1 MGGSWLGASGG
12 CRPSLQQPLAAF
24 FLAKEQF
31 LHLMQTKFMGQ
42 LGLGEAAG
50 CPLRVSGLLVS
61 VALWRRVG
69 ASVWPGHN
77 DRPAG
82 PIDANQPWSLS
93 WHLAVPQVDCEAL
106 ARKGTVESL
115 YQYQS
120 VGRIVRG
127 GKSESVKHR
136 KVMVAGQQGVAIP
149 DAARRAHAVEVSDDF
164 RRE

>member
-1 MGGSWLGASGG
+1 MVSATARDGLF
-12 CRPSLQQPLAAF
+12 Q
-24 FLAKEQF
+24 AKEQF
-31 LHLMQTKFMGQ
+31 LHLTQTKFRGQ

-50 CPLRVSGLLVS
+50 CPLRVSGLLVL
-61 VALWRRVG
+61 VAPWRWVG
-69 ASVWPGHN
+69 ASVRPGHN

-82 PIDANQPWSLS
+82 PIDANQPWSFA
-93 WHLAVPQVDCEAL
+93 WHFEMPQVDCEAL

-120 VGRIVRG
+120 VGRLVRG
-127 GKSESVKHR
+127 GESKSVKHR

-164 RRE
+164 RWE